1 MEPRAHTEAEAA
13 RSGGILGRL
22 FGRLPRKGPGSTR
35 QAPVVTIASGK
46 GGTGKSFLAT
56 NLAVAIAD
64 LGRRVA
70 LVDGDFSLANA
81 HLLLGV
87 RPRWTVEHVLAGRA
101 PMSVVAT
108 RTAFGPTLVPGGSG
122 IPRLAELDAWDLVVL
137 AEGMRELAETH
148 DCVLLDTSAG
158 ISPQCLALL
167 AAADRV
173 VLVTNPEIAALTDA
187 YAVVKCLSKRPRRP
201 PVSIVVNRVT
211 SREQARRTFAK
222 LADVAMRFSGSSLH
236 YLGAVPEEPAVTPR
250 RLGQPPLM
258 ASHPECEAACSI
270 KEVLARLVEVEGEL
284 RPRRISAAQAVDARM
299 RSSVVSP

>member
-1 MEPRAHTEAEAA
+1 MESRAHTEAHAA
-13 RSGGILGRL
+13 RSGILGRL
-22 FGRLPRKGPGSTR
+22 FGRLPG
-35 QAPVVTIASGK
+35 QASGTSLQARVVAIASGK

-56 NLAVAIAD
+56 NLAVAMAD

-70 LVDGDFSLANA
+70 LVDCDFSLGNA

-101 PMSVVAT
+101 CMSEVAV
-108 RTAFGPTLVPGGSG
+108 RTVFGPVLVPGGSG
-122 IPRLAELDAWDLVVL
+122 IPRLAELDAQDLVVL
-137 AEGMRELAETH
+137 GAGMRDLAEAH

-167 AAADRV
+167 LAADRV

-187 YAVVKCLSKRPRRP
+187 YAVVKCLSRRPRRP
-201 PVSIVVNRVT
+201 PISVVVNRVA
-211 SREQARRTFAK
+211 SRGQALRTFAK
-222 LADVAMRFSGSSLH
+222 LADVAMRFSGCSLH

-250 RLGQPPLM
+250 RLGQAPLV

-270 KEVLARLVEVEGEL
+270 KEVLTRLVEVDGDL
-284 RPRRISAAQAVDARM
+284 RPRRIPSARAIDARL
-299 RSSVVSP
+299 RSSVVSA